1 MATTK
6 KEPTITAAPRGDGID
21 LDAVIQKRLKGD
33 PFADSALAIPLREPG
48 RWATYVANSETSPDR
63 HYDMVARKGWTPLTV
78 DDLPVGVTAQAVGWN
93 VAEDGQTLCRG
104 ARGQEVLYKQPIEVN
119 IAIAKAKAAQNMKGM
134 GSAAKVKADMTNALA
149 AQAGDEAGT
158 FADQNIHLT
167 GGDRVGPLG
176 A

>member
-6 KEPTITAAPRGDGID
+6 REPTITAAPRGADID
-21 LDAVIQKRLKGD
+21 IDAVIQRRLRGD
-33 PFADSALAIPLREPG
+33 PFAASALAIPLREPG
-48 RWATYVANSETSPDR
+48 RWATYVANSDTSPDR
-63 HYDMVARKGWTPLTV
+63 HYDMVARKGWTPMTTA
-78 DDLPVGVTAQAVGWN
+78 DLPDGVTAQSVGWN

-104 ARGQEVLYKQPIEVN
+104 TRGQEVLYKQPIEVN
-119 IAIAKAKAAQNMKGM
+119 TAIAKAKAAQNLKGM
-134 GSAAKVKADMTNALA
+134 GSAAKVKSDMTNALA

-158 FADQNIHLT
+158 FAEQNIHIT